1 MEEARQVLLYG
12 KKEKNMTYIPDVRK
26 KKIQR
31 RFQGEAVD
39 NPYWE
44 GNLSVD
50 DKVVLMA
57 YDKCFEGFENGL
69 ANVSLSDELERA
81 GVDVDLLED
90 VLKEPNDP
98 DLIEALNN
106 ANHETQAVFDFI
118 IYIENWMEMQR
129 NEMVV
134 SLIESENAEDDE

>member
-1 MEEARQVLLYG
+1 
-12 KKEKNMTYIPDVRK
+12 MTYIPDVRK

-44 GNLSVD
+44 GNLNVD

-57 YDKCFEGFENGL
+57 YDKCFESFENGL
-69 ANVSLSDELERA
+69 ANVSLSDELEEA
-81 GVDVDLLED
+81 GVDVDLLEN

-134 SLIESENAEDDE
+134 SLIESENADDE